1 MDVPRGEEFL
11 PGYTWKDLM
20 KLYRK
25 EKDPKAKI
33 RLLAAIHRKEGLTLR
48 EIGVRIKY
56 SSRTIKDWL
65 HRMHK
70 EGIHRRYDKKRPGR
84 PKKLTDEQLEDL
96 PQVKTLFHQCEK
108 KDRQKRCTLQI
119 CHRH

>member
-11 PGYTWKDLM
+11 PGYTREDVTQ
-20 KLYRK
+20 LYRK
-25 EKDPKAKI
+25 EKDSKAKV
-33 RLLAAIHRKEGLTLR
+33 RLLAAIYRKEGLTYW

-56 SSRTIKDWL
+56 SSTTVKDWL

-70 EGIHRRYDKKRPGR
+70 EGIHRRYDKKHPGR

-96 PQVKTLFHQCEK
+96 KKTF
-108 KDRQKRCTLQI
+108 
-119 CHRH
+119 